1 MRKFALPGA
10 IALSLGIALPAFAE
24 EQHSCGTVTGTWMT
38 KDQAKARAA
47 AAGYDV
53 RSVKKENGCYEVY
66 AMKDGK
72 KQQLVMNPV
81 TGDLQ
86 PATGEEGE

>member
-1 MRKFALPGA
+1 M
-10 IALSLGIALPAFAE
+10 
-24 EQHSCGTVTGTWMT
+24 
-38 KDQAKARAA
+38 
-47 AAGYDV
+47 

-86 PATGEEGE
+86 PATVGLYGFVGADLSALSKDSFSFTRIPGKLSPP